1 MGCYGFAGGG
11 LPSGINTVA
20 ILPFDNLTAEPALQQ
35 QVYQA
40 VREAMTNR
48 LGLREASEAQADAVV
63 RGTVTRYE
71 PDLPLAYTGTT
82 NPEQRQVTVTRRL
95 VQLTVNVEIIDQRT
109 EKALWQRQGLT
120 SEGDYDPGNEAA
132 GRARALDRLT
142 VNIVEGAQSQW

>member
-1 MGCYGFAGGG
+1 
-11 LPSGINTVA
+11 VA
-20 ILPFDNLTAEPALQQ
+20 ILPFDNLTSEPALQQ

-40 VREAMTNR
+40 VREAVTNR

-63 RGTVTRYE
+63 RGTITRYE
-71 PDLPLAYTGTT
+71 PDLPLAFTGSD
-82 NPEQRQVTVTRRL
+82 NPDQRTVTVSRRL
-95 VQLTVNVEIIDQRT
+95 VQLTVNVEIIDQHT

-132 GRARALDRLT
+132 GRTRALDRLT

>member
-11 LPSGINTVA
+11 LPGINTVA